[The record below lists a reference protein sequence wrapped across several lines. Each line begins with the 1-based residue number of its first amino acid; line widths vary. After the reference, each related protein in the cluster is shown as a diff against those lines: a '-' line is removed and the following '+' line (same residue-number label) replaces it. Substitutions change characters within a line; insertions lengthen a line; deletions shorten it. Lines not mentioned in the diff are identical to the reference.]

1 MWGFFIF
8 GIFQN
13 IIYICIME
21 YENLR
26 LDVLTKL
33 IDERGISCKNKKD
46 EIIKY
51 LKLDD
56 EGKYIRET
64 TYMKDGNGYAVGIDI
79 KNRDHLLQMSKLIE
93 KKEGKQLNRYE
104 DSRIMFWS
112 PQKLI

>member
-1 MWGFFIF
+1 
-8 GIFQN
+8 
-13 IIYICIME
+13 ME

-26 LDVLTKL
+26 LDVLIKL
-33 IDERGISCKNKKD
+33 IDERGISCKSKKD

-56 EGKYIRET
+56 EDKYIRET

-93 KKEGKQLNRYE
+93 KKEGKHLNRYE
-104 DSRIMFWS
+104 DNRIMFWS

>member
-1 MWGFFIF
+1 
-8 GIFQN
+8 
-13 IIYICIME
+13 ME

-64 TYMKDGNGYAVGIDI
+64 TYMKDGNGYIVGIDI

>member
-1 MWGFFIF
+1 
-8 GIFQN
+8 
-13 IIYICIME
+13 ME

-33 IDERGISCKNKKD
+33 IDERGISCKSKKD

-56 EGKYIRET
+56 EDKYIRET
-64 TYMKDGNGYAVGIDI
+64 TYMKEGNGFAVGIDI

-93 KKEGKQLNRYE
+93 KKEGKHLNRYE
-104 DSRIMFWS
+104 DNRIMFWS

>member
-1 MWGFFIF
+1 
-8 GIFQN
+8 
-13 IIYICIME
+13 ME

-26 LDVLTKL
+26 LDVLIKL
-33 IDERGISCKNKKD
+33 IDERGISCKSKKD

-56 EGKYIRET
+56 EEKYIRET
-64 TYMKDGNGYAVGIDI
+64 TYMKDGSGFAVGVDI

-93 KKEGKQLNRYE
+93 KKEGKHLNRYE
-104 DSRIMFWS
+104 DSRVMFWS

>member
-1 MWGFFIF
+1 
-8 GIFQN
+8 
-13 IIYICIME
+13 ME

-26 LDVLTKL
+26 LDVLIKL
-33 IDERGISCKNKKD
+33 IDERGISCKSKKD

-56 EGKYIRET
+56 EEKYIRET
-64 TYMKDGNGYAVGIDI
+64 TYIKDGSGFAVGIDI

-93 KKEGKQLNRYE
+93 KKEGKHLNRYE
-104 DSRIMFWS
+104 DNRIMFWT

>member
-1 MWGFFIF
+1 
-8 GIFQN
+8 
-13 IIYICIME
+13 ME

-26 LDVLTKL
+26 LDVLIKL
-33 IDERGISCKNKKD
+33 IDERGISCKSKKD

-56 EGKYIRET
+56 EDKYIRET
-64 TYMKDGNGYAVGIDI
+64 TYMKDGNGFAVGIDI

-93 KKEGKQLNRYE
+93 KKEGKHLNRYE
-104 DSRIMFWS
+104 DNRIMFWS

>member
-1 MWGFFIF
+1 
-8 GIFQN
+8 
-13 IIYICIME
+13 ME

-26 LDVLTKL
+26 LDVLIKL
-33 IDERGISCKNKKD
+33 IDERGISCKSKKD

-56 EGKYIRET
+56 EDKYIRET
-64 TYMKDGNGYAVGIDI
+64 TYMKDGNGFVVGIDI

-93 KKEGKQLNRYE
+93 KKEGKNLNRYE
-104 DSRIMFWS
+104 DNRIMYWS